1 MQVVCDHCGKP
12 VRVFSETATSMPC
25 PHCGKEVALS
35 PAAPAEP
42 PDSALTELEGYA
54 AVAKSVRRGRIDFIC
69 GQCNKRLAAQ
79 LDSAGKTVTCP
90 NCRSS
95 LQVPELEDGAAATSA
110 AAPTGD
116 GSVFDDDLRLTTGPA
131 MAAPAQTVP
140 APQAADLLVAS
151 PAGSVRPANGN
162 GKNPKTARK
171 RSLSTILAV
180 VGGIIL
186 AAAIALAATHFLTED
201 VGPTGGDEIGEIDQP
216 FPADVVTV
224 DDPGESDQPGPD
236 VAFVEDDPV
245 DTSAS
250 DAPGGPRAA
259 VSVVAAF
266 RDVFANAGYLAARPG
281 REYVKIAVKIRPAD
295 RSIAFNTYGPDVT
308 LSIGGEAHEALGA
321 LSGCSVFPLTG
332 VRMPA
337 GIASGQTR
345 SVMFLFDLPA
355 HVDTDDQSAVLRIE
369 RVGETPVSLPPCG
382 ETPDAPALVGEY
394 VEAFPRCLEALGEG
408 PILTAIE
415 GYPNHSLIVLAGA
428 DGLTLQLPGV
438 GVVGTVAENGDG
450 FAATLR
456 QGARQMDVTVRAAE
470 GGKRVV
476 LFFGEDGTSQLT
488 FVRAGEAPEL
498 LLLPLVNDNDREP
511 WALGTPRPIK
521 KPTETQTPT
530 GPKPYRPT
538 GRGGPTSIFDF

>member
-250 DAPGGPRAA
+250 DAPGGPREPSVGRNAHRAA
-259 VSVVAAF
+259 HGVLRQETQGPQEQSVLHGVPYSASSASRLGACSGSMPSARLNMSFAF
-266 RDVFANAGYLAARPG
+266 RSSPSTWR
-281 REYVKIAVKIRPAD
+281 IRP
-295 RSIAFNTYGPDVT
+295 R
-308 LSIGGEAHEALGA
+308 
-321 LSGCSVFPLTG
+321 
-332 VRMPA
+332 
-337 GIASGQTR
+337 
-345 SVMFLFDLPA
+345 
-355 HVDTDDQSAVLRIE
+355 
-369 RVGETPVSLPPCG
+369 
-382 ETPDAPALVGEY
+382 
-394 VEAFPRCLEALGEG
+394 
-408 PILTAIE
+408 
-415 GYPNHSLIVLAGA
+415 
-428 DGLTLQLPGV
+428 
-438 GVVGTVAENGDG
+438 
-450 FAATLR
+450 
-456 QGARQMDVTVRAAE
+456 
-470 GGKRVV
+470 
-476 LFFGEDGTSQLT
+476 
-488 FVRAGEAPEL
+488 
-498 LLLPLVNDNDREP
+498 
-511 WALGTPRPIK
+511 W
-521 KPTETQTPT
+521 
-530 GPKPYRPT
+530 
-538 GRGGPTSIFDF
+538 